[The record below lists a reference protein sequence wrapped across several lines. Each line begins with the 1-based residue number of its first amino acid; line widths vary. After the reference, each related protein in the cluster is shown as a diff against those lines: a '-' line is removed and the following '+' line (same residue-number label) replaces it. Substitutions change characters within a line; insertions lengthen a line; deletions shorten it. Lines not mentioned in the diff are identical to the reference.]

1 MIFYINYI
9 SIKNSRE
16 LFPQVISAPLL
27 YVMASEVWMS
37 VKALGLQRKQAEIST
52 TEVSKSHKE
61 RMLPGGGK
69 DLREE
74 DMGGNSDQL
83 PLPSASFS

>member
-1 MIFYINYI
+1 MFYINYI
-9 SIKNSRE
+9 SIKSNRE
-16 LFPQVISAPLL
+16 LFPRVISASLL
-27 YVMASEVWMS
+27 YVMGFEVWRVSQGPGASEE
-37 VKALGLQRKQAEIST
+37 AEIPT

-74 DMGGNSDQL
+74 DMDGNSDPL
-83 PLPSASFS
+83 PLPSTSFS

>member
-1 MIFYINYI
+1 M
-9 SIKNSRE
+9 
-16 LFPQVISAPLL
+16 LA
-27 YVMASEVWMS
+27 
-37 VKALGLQRKQAEIST
+37 KALGLQRKQTEIST

-83 PLPSASFS
+83 PLPSTSFS